1 MSSNIILWKTSTSGN
16 IYMVTLVFLDNYH
29 VHIYLLSLLLS
40 HMCKKY
46 IIMIHKLGNVTNVL
60 MNYILCPKSLK
71 LHEMHVWECALILRM
86 LMVIFL
92 WLTMEK
98 ILWKFM
104 ISMVTFIEYVYCLD
118 NNIPY
123 LLIMCVACTT
133 IWLSLQI
140 LKGTTKW

>member
-1 MSSNIILWKTSTSGN
+1 
-16 IYMVTLVFLDNYH
+16 MVTLVFLDNYH
-29 VHIYLLSLLLS
+29 VHIYLIPSLLS

-60 MNYILCPKSLK
+60 MNYILCPKCLK
-71 LHEMHVWECALILRM
+71 LYEMNVWECAFLCEILRM

-98 ILWKFM
+98 FLWKFM
-104 ISMVTFIEYVYCLD
+104 ILMVTLIEYVYCLD

-123 LLIMCVACTT
+123 LLNMCVACTT